1 MGRFVPGFGGL
12 KRGIDLIMF
21 GKQSILP
28 WANFYSS
35 GAFGKVKWWGG
46 VDWRRVLGDD

>member
-1 MGRFVPGFGGL
+1 MDRFIPGFSGL

-28 WANFYSS
+28 CASFYESVGIS
-35 GAFGKVKWWGG
+35 FLCKGQGN
-46 VDWRRVLGDD
+46 

>member
-1 MGRFVPGFGGL
+1 MGCFVLGFSGL

-28 WANFYSS
+28 CAYFYAREEKT
-35 GAFGKVKWWGG
+35 GEQ
-46 VDWRRVLGDD
+46 LGCE